1 MLKGD
6 IVKSQLIAMRKE
18 IKLVNCVISLVVS
31 EVGSHDNDKHRPRY
45 KDRHSSTSNKEVKN
59 AHEFGDDVSSIE
71 SKMGKNNWDRDG
83 SGPSKG
89 DGDYQPF
96 DRQDYSEIDQDML
109 EELMK
114 HHCAPITSRYLNWN
128 WTEAGDISIQP
139 CPTGSSGLA
148 RWTCDEQSIKRN
160 GNPDW
165 QGRQP
170 DMSDCKSA
178 LMTDLESRIR
188 KQDPENVLASKLAL
202 LTQPPNHVD
211 DFDENTKE
219 KRLYGGDLEAA
230 VLVMKSLANRLQY
243 LMQTQQFYN
252 KESYLQEIF
261 QNIFRSGSNLL
272 SRQHRDAWNDLSRN
286 HRIKVASS
294 LMNILEEHAFLLA
307 DVLQQPETIIEST
320 KLAGMFLISYYIF
333 SK

>member
-1 MLKGD
+1 MEEYENGETKNVQNRPGSNTEGGEYNKNNID
-6 IVKSQLIAMRKE
+6 SSIQNE
-18 IKLVNCVISLVVS
+18 KLV
-31 EVGSHDNDKHRPRY
+31 
-45 KDRHSSTSNKEVKN
+45 
-59 AHEFGDDVSSIE
+59 
-71 SKMGKNNWDRDG
+71 
-83 SGPSKG
+83 
-89 DGDYQPF
+89 
-96 DRQDYSEIDQDML
+96 

-128 WTEAGDISIQP
+128 WTEAGDKSIQP
-139 CPTGSSGLA
+139 CPSGSTGLA
-148 RWTCDEQSIKRN
+148 RWTCIEPTIKGH

-202 LTQPPNHVD
+202 LTQPANHVD
-211 DFDENTKE
+211 DYDEKQTE

-230 VLVMKSLANRLQY
+230 VAVMKSIANRLQY

-286 HRIKVASS
+286 QRIKVASS

-307 DVLQQPETIIEST
+307 DVVQQPESIMEST
-320 KLAGMFLISYYIF
+320 KLSGNHFNLLNSRFL
-333 SK
+333 

>member
-1 MLKGD
+1 M
-6 IVKSQLIAMRKE
+6 IVVKRRSKP
-18 IKLVNCVISLVVS
+18 NFVISLFFSEAGSYNNDNPRVS
-31 EVGSHDNDKHRPRY
+31 SNENGSSNSNVKDQKNHRKDLFSAENGKSHDTEG
-45 KDRHSSTSNKEVKN
+45 SGLNK
-59 AHEFGDDVSSIE
+59 DDVNYQHFDHQE
-71 SKMGKNNWDRDG
+71 GSKENQER
-83 SGPSKG
+83 
-89 DGDYQPF
+89 
-96 DRQDYSEIDQDML
+96 IA
-109 EELMK
+109 ELTK
-114 HHCAPITSRYLNWN
+114 HYCAPITSRYLNWN

-139 CPTGSSGLA
+139 CPTGSTGLA
-148 RWTCDEQSIKRN
+148 RWTCEEPSIKSN
-160 GNPDW
+160 GKPDW
-165 QGRQP
+165 QGRQA

-202 LTQPPNHVD
+202 LTQPPNQVD
-211 DFDENTKE
+211 DFDESTKV
-219 KRLYGGDLEAA
+219 KRLYGGDLEA
-230 VLVMKSLANRLQY
+230 VVEVMKSIANRLQY
-243 LMQTQQFYN
+243 LMQTQAKLYN

-320 KLAGMFLISYYIF
+320 KLAGKYF
-333 SK
+333 